1 MVTGSTGPL
10 AGVRVIDL
18 GTVVAGP
25 FAATLL
31 ADFGAEVIKVELP
44 GRGDTLR
51 QLGPVRDGAS
61 LWFAADARGKKSV
74 TLDLRRPEGRDLLLR
89 LATVADALVEN
100 FVPGTLDGW
109 GLDAAALRAANPRLI
124 VARASGYGQ
133 TGPYRKR
140 PGYDRVG
147 IAFGGLWHITG
158 LPDGEPIRPGTSL
171 ADYLTGTFGALGIML
186 ALYYRDARGGAAQE
200 IDASLFESIF
210 RVMEHTAVHYH
221 LDGHVRG
228 RTGNAG
234 PAVPS
239 GAFRT
244 RDGRW
249 LALAVAEDRM
259 YARLMHAIGRPDFA
273 EDPRY
278 VHAPGRTADRAPIE
292 AAIRDW
298 IGARDAGE
306 ALDALHAAEIPTAE
320 TTTIADIFADPQYAA
335 RDAIATVEDPA
346 LGTVR
351 MQGVTPKL
359 SGTPGSIRRGA
370 PLLGE
375 HTHEVFGGLLGLS
388 SAEIER
394 LAGAGVL

>member
-1 MVTGSTGPL
+1 V
-10 AGVRVIDL
+10 GVRVIDL

-31 ADFGAEVIKVELP
+31 ADFGADVIKVELP

-61 LWFAADARGKKSV
+61 LWFTADARNKRSV
-74 TLDLRRPEGRDLLLR
+74 TLDLRTPAGRDLLLR
-89 LATVADALVEN
+89 LVTVADALVEN
-100 FVPGTLDGW
+100 FIPGTLDGW
-109 GLDAAALRAANPRLI
+109 GLDAATLRAANPGLI
-124 VARASGYGQ
+124 IARASGYGQ

-147 IAFGGLWHITG
+147 LAFGGLWHITG
-158 LPDGEPIRPGTSL
+158 LPDSEPVRPGTSL
-171 ADYLTGTFGALGIML
+171 ADYLTGTFGALGIMM
-186 ALYYRDARGGAAQE
+186 ALYHRDARGGGAQE

-210 RVMEHTAVHYH
+210 RVMEYTVVHYD
-221 LDGHVRG
+221 LDGQVRG

-244 RDGRW
+244 RDDRW
-249 LALAVAEDRM
+249 LALVTAEDRM
-259 YARLMHAIGRPDFA
+259 YARLMRAIGREDLA
-273 EDPRY
+273 TDPRY
-278 VHAPGRTADRAPIE
+278 AHAPGRMADREPIE
-292 AAIRDW
+292 AAIREW
-298 IGARDAGE
+298 VAARDAAE
-306 ALDALHAAEIPTAE
+306 ALSVLHAAEIPTAE
-320 TTTIADIFADPQYAA
+320 TATIADSFADPQYAA
-335 RDAIATVEDPA
+335 REAIVTTEDPA

-359 SGTPGSIRRGA
+359 SATPGAVRHGA

-375 HTHEVFGGLLGLS
+375 HNAEVFGDLLGVPA
-388 SAEIER
+388 AELAR
-394 LAGAGVL
+394 LRQAGVI